1 MRILQTRRQGHRD
14 PPRSLRTYNLRISS
28 WLGVVAALGLAP
40 HAGADPPTPYVKL
53 PHVIC
58 EVEVDNAVCEG
69 VFPQAPVDPCIA
81 PKCPE
86 VLHMDQAVVDA
97 DGTLKWRDA
106 NIGDPE
112 TAGPG
117 WFVLGAGQTYHVNGW
132 TVQRNDDGNST
143 CTNDATAH
151 GMALE
156 VLGGRGPMGEFQTA
170 VSAF

>member
-1 MRILQTRRQGHRD
+1 MDGSGNLYATGRSRRF
-14 PPRSLRTYNLRISS
+14 RISS
-28 WLGVVAALGLAP
+28 WLGIVAALVLAP
-40 HAGADPPTPYVKL
+40 HVAADPTTPYVKL

-69 VFPQAPVDPCIA
+69 VFPEAPVDPCFT

-97 DGTLKWRDA
+97 DGAFTWRDA

-117 WFVLGAGQTYHVNGW
+117 WFVLGAGQTYQVNGW
-132 TVQRNDDGNST
+132 TVQQNDDANT
-143 CTNDATAH
+143 TFTNDATAH
-151 GMALE
+151 GMALQ
-156 VLGGRGPMGEFQTA
+156 VLGDRGPMGEFQTS
-170 VSAF
+170 VNPF